1 MHLANNINLKKD
13 NFTRNV
19 CIGLVDG
26 LTIPL
31 AIAAALS
38 SLIISSSS
46 IIIAC
51 LVASVA
57 GALTMTAGG
66 YLEGRKYNAVENSK
80 WPVITIGVGY
90 FSGGII
96 TVIPYLLSD
105 NPLIALRY
113 AAIICMIIL
122 FIAGYWES
130 KLNGSNGW
138 INAVRVCITAAIV
151 AIAAFLVAKLFR

>member
-80 WPVITIGVGY
+80 WPAITIGVGY

-96 TVIPYLLSD
+96 TVIPY
-105 NPLIALRY
+105 Y
-113 AAIICMIIL
+113 
-122 FIAGYWES
+122 
-130 KLNGSNGW
+130 
-138 INAVRVCITAAIV
+138 
-151 AIAAFLVAKLFR
+151 